1 MTESLALRDA
11 QCPACGDHVAV
22 PLFEGGR
29 RPLAT
34 LAWPRTSQEAR
45 DLPTHA
51 LDFVCCTGCGHVFN
65 AAFDYRHIP
74 YSEKPNLMF
83 NTGSG
88 WSEFIASLRTS
99 ILGRLPEKPVVVEV
113 GCGDGS
119 FLRDLAAARPEG
131 RYIGFDPHGLKQDL
145 PGIDFRAELFD
156 AAIHLAQL
164 RPDLIISRHVL
175 EHLRNPLGFI
185 QRISV
190 AAALNELT
198 VSAYFEV
205 PCIDTALASY
215 RTVDF
220 YYEHSSQFTSHSF
233 REMLVRSG
241 AEILDVECGY
251 SGEVIY
257 GYVRLGKCP
266 KAREIADQAAVF
278 LDATSRAVGQI
289 SEQLARLHRSGA
301 SVAIWG
307 GTGKAAAFM
316 SRHAVDAERFPT
328 VVDSDRAKVGSFV
341 PGTGQEIRFRDWL
354 LEHPAEVVIIPAQW
368 RAKDIVS
375 EMADA
380 GICPSR
386 VLIEH
391 SGHLVDYHR
400 DDHPYR
406 SSTPNVPAADTAHH
420 TTRVR
425 MREIC

>member
-1 MTESLALRDA
+1 MTESLGLRDA

-22 PLFEGGR
+22 ALFDGGR

-34 LAWPRTSQEAR
+34 LAWPQSRQEAR
-45 DLPTHA
+45 DLPTHP
-51 LDFVCCTGCGHVFN
+51 LDFVCCIGCGHVFN
-65 AAFDYRHIP
+65 AAFDYRDIP

-88 WSEFIASLRTS
+88 WAEFIASLRAT
-99 ILGRLPEKPVVVEV
+99 ILGRLPERPVVVEV

-119 FLRDLAAARPEG
+119 FLRELAAARPHG
-131 RYIGFDPHGLKQDL
+131 RFVGFDPHGLRHDVS
-145 PGIDFRAELFD
+145 GIEFRAELFD
-156 AAIHLAQL
+156 AATHLSTL

-185 QRISV
+185 QRIS
-190 AAALNELT
+190 AAAAFNALA

-205 PCIDTALASY
+205 PCIDVALATC

-220 YYEHSSQFTSHSF
+220 YYEHSSQFTSRSF
-233 REMLVRSG
+233 RQMLVRSG
-241 AEILDVECGY
+241 AEILDVARGY

-257 GYVRLGKCP
+257 GYVRLGQSLR
-266 KAREIADQAAVF
+266 AREIADHASAFRAAS
-278 LDATSRAVGQI
+278 DRAVRDI
-289 SEQLARLHRSGA
+289 SQQLTALHRSGT

-307 GTGKAAAFM
+307 GTGKAASFM
-316 SRHAVDAERFPT
+316 SHYGVDAERFPT

-354 LEHPAEVVIIPAQW
+354 LDHPVEIVIIPAQW
-368 RAKDIVS
+368 RARDIVS
-375 EMADA
+375 EMAGAAIAPA
-380 GICPSR
+380 G

-391 SGHLVDYHR
+391 RGRLVDYHR

-406 SSTPNVPAADTAHH
+406 SPVSYMTPENLLPD
-420 TTRVR
+420 RKPGPS
-425 MREIC
+425 